1 MSSPADSALERAQA
15 HLLASAE
22 VQRATAARCLPAI
35 AAAADAIAGA
45 FESGGKLLLCGNGG
59 SAAQCQHI
67 AAEFVG
73 RLTRDFE
80 RRALP
85 AIALTTD
92 TALLTAFANDCGF
105 EEVFARQVEALQRPG
120 DVLIAVSTSGDSPN
134 VVRAVEAARAAGLR
148 TVALIGQGGRLAELA
163 EVAEVVIA
171 VPSTNTQH
179 VQEAHLAVGHVLCD
193 LVERR
198 LFGERS

>member
-1 MSSPADSALERAQA
+1 MSSPADSELERAQA

-35 AAAADAIAGA
+35 LAAADLIAGA
-45 FESGGKLLLCGNGG
+45 FEAGGKLLLCGNGG

-73 RLTRDFE
+73 RLTRDFV

-92 TALLTAFANDCGF
+92 TTLLTAFANDCGF
-105 EEVFARQVEALQRPG
+105 EAVFARQVEALQRPG

-134 VVRAVEAARAAGLR
+134 VIRAVEAARAAGLR
-148 TVALIGQGGRLAELA
+148 TVALTGQGGRLAA
-163 EVAEVVIA
+163 MAEVVIA

-179 VQEAHLAVGHVLCD
+179 VQEAHLAIGHILCD

-198 LFGERS
+198 LCGEKS

>member
-1 MSSPADSALERAQA
+1 MSSPADSELERAQA

-35 AAAADAIAGA
+35 LAAADLIAGA
-45 FESGGKLLLCGNGG
+45 FEAGGKLLLCGNGG

-73 RLTRDFE
+73 RLTRDFV

-92 TALLTAFANDCGF
+92 TTLLTAFANDCCF
-105 EEVFARQVEALQRPG
+105 EAIFARQVEALQRPG

-134 VVRAVEAARAAGLR
+134 VIRAVESARAAGLR
-148 TVALIGQGGRLAELA
+148 TVALTGQGGRLAA
-163 EVAEVVIA
+163 MAEVVIA

-179 VQEAHLAVGHVLCD
+179 VQEAHLAIGHILCD

-198 LFGERS
+198 LCGEKS

>member
-22 VQRATAARCLPAI
+22 VQRATAAGCLPSIVAAAAAI
-35 AAAADAIAGA
+35 AAA
-45 FESGGKLLLCGNGG
+45 FEAGGKLLLCGNGG

-67 AAEFVG
+67 AAELVG
-73 RLTRDFE
+73 RLTRDVE

-92 TALLTAFANDCGF
+92 TALLTACGNDFGF
-105 EEVFARQVEALQRPG
+105 ETVFARQVEALQRPG
-120 DVLIAVSTSGDSPN
+120 DVLLAISTSGDSPN

-148 TVALIGQGGRLAELA
+148 TIALIGQGGRLAELA
-163 EVAEVVIA
+163 EVVIA
-171 VPSTNTQH
+171 VPSTSTQH
-179 VQEAHLAVGHVLCD
+179 IQEAHLAVGHVLCD

-198 LFGERS
+198 LFGERA